1 MMELGILTGPNF
13 LLPFHLSTFLSPYLF
28 DYNNGYV
35 VYTTLLLVFY
45 LLDYQATISNTLSW
59 TFIDIT
65 AICGAPRL
73 YVDQV
78 HVWASIVLMC
88 A

>member
-1 MMELGILTGPNF
+1 MWRNWAF
-13 LLPFHLSTFLSPYLF
+13 LPDPTSSYLSTFLSPHLF
-28 DYNNGYV
+28 DYNNGYT

-45 LLDYQATISNTLSW
+45 LLDYQATILAKLSW
-59 TFIDIT
+59 TFIDI
-65 AICGAPRL
+65 IDIRGAPRL